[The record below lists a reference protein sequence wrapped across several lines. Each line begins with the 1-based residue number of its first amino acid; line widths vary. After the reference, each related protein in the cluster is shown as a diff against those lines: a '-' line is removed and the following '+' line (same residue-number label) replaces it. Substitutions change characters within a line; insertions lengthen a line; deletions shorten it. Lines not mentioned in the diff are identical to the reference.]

1 MIQSISTTLVLLFAA
16 KGVTYKYILNIV
28 DAFTRYVYLKPVKST
43 KSHNF
48 IRALSEYFGIF
59 GVPRKLISDRGTSFT
74 SASFKRFMHDKSI
87 KHILNAVATP
97 RANGQV
103 EQYNKVIIDALTA
116 KSVGSP
122 ENMWDEH
129 LPDVQWGMKNTL
141 NKGINRT
148 PSEVLFGTR
157 PAGISDSRLLS
168 GIAADVT
175 NQTENVRTEIREE
188 INSHVKAYQQ
198 YHKGMYDKKRCQ
210 PINFKVGDLVR
221 IERQVQFGTE

>member
-1 MIQSISTTLVLLFAA
+1 MLRQREVSGQDFCILLRRLTILLIQSISTTLVLLFAA
-16 KGVTYKYILNIV
+16 KGVTLV

-43 KSHNF
+43 KSHNS

-59 GVPRKLISDRGTSFT
+59 GVPRRLISDRGTSFT

-122 ENMWDEH
+122 ENTWDEH
-129 LPDVQWGMKNTL
+129 LPDVQWSMNNTL
-141 NKGINRT
+141 NKGINPFR
-148 PSEVLFGTR
+148 S
-157 PAGISDSRLLS
+157 I
-168 GIAADVT
+168 
-175 NQTENVRTEIREE
+175 VRHTACR
-188 INSHVKAYQQ
+188 
-198 YHKGMYDKKRCQ
+198 DK
-210 PINFKVGDLVR
+210 
-221 IERQVQFGTE
+221 